1 MTAPVVE
8 AVQTSFRSTAA
19 TSHVVVLPA
28 GTIIGSRVTV
38 EMATGRNNLAP
49 GTTWPAG
56 WVELVDN
63 TPSEGGVTSSFAYC
77 DYLATPP
84 ANITVTTVNTCRF
97 SAVARRLSN
106 FDTATPPAVA
116 FLSNTPD
123 PPNLVFPWGTEET
136 LVGTTFV
143 SHEDPFPDPV
153 DPLPNS
159 QQSILSTQTRVDS
172 CTNTVTAGSINPAA
186 WQPGG
191 AETSARTVTTWAH
204 RGPSAADPVV
214 GALAVTLPA
223 LSVAATGTATAAGA
237 AQAVLPAL
245 SVAMAASAAADGVLG
260 AVLPALGVALDG
272 AAAADGALA
281 ATLPALVVDLA
292 ASTADVA
299 GTLTA
304 VLPALDGTLAGTA
317 TAAGALAAG
326 LPPLDVALAAAAAG
340 AGALDGVLPA
350 LLADLQGTV
359 EGPPVA
365 DLTVLLPALGLD
377 IEASA
382 SVAGELG
389 ATLPALTWGAVGHA
403 GDMSVPLCEPWP
415 LPENCAAPT
424 GTPEAVMAASSDLW
438 VRSGQQYGYCTV
450 PLRPCRQDCTPSGW
464 RPRSWWDGITWPVM
478 RGPGLW
484 WNAVCGSCRRT
495 GCGCNDAD
503 TLELPET
510 ATSIVEVI
518 VDGVVLPAD
527 AYVLWDG
534 YKLVRRDGER
544 WPLCQDWTIP
554 VSGVGAWS
562 VTAVFGRPVPP
573 AGSFALAQLAAEYAA
588 FCTTGQCRLPAYTTG
603 VSRQGVDQTF
613 PSIVELTENGLT
625 GLDMV
630 DRFLNTYNPGRLQDR
645 PRFHNPDTFGRE
657 ARTLTGGT

>member
-214 GALAVTLPA
+214 GP
-223 LSVAATGTATAAGA
+223 GC
-237 AQAVLPAL
+237 
-245 SVAMAASAAADGVLG
+245 
-260 AVLPALGVALDG
+260 
-272 AAAADGALA
+272 
-281 ATLPALVVDLA
+281 
-292 ASTADVA
+292 
-299 GTLTA
+299 
-304 VLPALDGTLAGTA
+304 
-317 TAAGALAAG
+317 
-326 LPPLDVALAAAAAG
+326 PPG
-340 AGALDGVLPA
+340 
-350 LLADLQGTV
+350 
-359 EGPPVA
+359 
-365 DLTVLLPALGLD
+365 
-377 IEASA
+377 
-382 SVAGELG
+382 
-389 ATLPALTWGAVGHA
+389 
-403 GDMSVPLCEPWP
+403 
-415 LPENCAAPT
+415 
-424 GTPEAVMAASSDLW
+424 
-438 VRSGQQYGYCTV
+438 
-450 PLRPCRQDCTPSGW
+450 PLRGH
-464 RPRSWWDGITWPVM
+464 G
-478 RGPGLW
+478 GL
-484 WNAVCGSCRRT
+484 CGR
-495 GCGCNDAD
+495 
-503 TLELPET
+503 
-510 ATSIVEVI
+510 
-518 VDGVVLPAD
+518 
-527 AYVLWDG
+527 
-534 YKLVRRDGER
+534 
-544 WPLCQDWTIP
+544 
-554 VSGVGAWS
+554 
-562 VTAVFGRPVPP
+562 
-573 AGSFALAQLAAEYAA
+573 
-588 FCTTGQCRLPAYTTG
+588 
-603 VSRQGVDQTF
+603 
-613 PSIVELTENGLT
+613 
-625 GLDMV
+625 
-630 DRFLNTYNPGRLQDR
+630 
-645 PRFHNPDTFGRE
+645 
-657 ARTLTGGT
+657 